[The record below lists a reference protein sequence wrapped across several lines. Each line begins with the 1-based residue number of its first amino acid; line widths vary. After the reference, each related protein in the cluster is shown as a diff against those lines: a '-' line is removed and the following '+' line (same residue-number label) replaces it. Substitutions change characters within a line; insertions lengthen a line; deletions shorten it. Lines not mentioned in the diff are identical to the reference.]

1 MTQPQ
6 QDQDRP
12 NQNVLIE
19 SAVIQERVASLANEI
34 NRDYA
39 GREIDLVCLS
49 NSATVFT
56 ADLARLIQV
65 PLRQH
70 LLAFT
75 AYPKA
80 PPSGEVRL
88 TLDVGEPLQDRH
100 VLVVEGMIISGRTPL
115 YLMNMLRLRR
125 PASLEICAIGMKP
138 KQLAVDLPVK
148 YHLFD
153 FDQEWV
159 AGYGIGHG
167 PEKASG
173 DLLDMAKN

>member
-1 MTQPQ
+1 MNETSPA
-6 QDQDRP
+6 P
-12 NQNVLIE
+12 TVLVAAAE
-19 SAVIQERVASLANEI
+19 LRERLEQLANEI

-49 NSATVFT
+49 NSAMVFT

-75 AYPKA
+75 TYPNS
-80 PPSGEVRL
+80 PQSGEVRI
-88 TLDVGEPLQDRH
+88 TLDVGEPLEDRH
-100 VLVVEGMIISGRTPL
+100 VLLVEGMIISGRTPL
-115 YLMNMLRLRR
+115 YLMNLLRLRQ

-138 KQLAVDLPVK
+138 KQLAVDLAVK

-173 DLLDMAKN
+173 GLLNLISKD

>member
-1 MTQPQ
+1 MIDPSPSTPTSLVTADELRRRNEALA
-6 QDQDRP
+6 DQ
-12 NQNVLIE
+12 
-19 SAVIQERVASLANEI
+19 I

-39 GREIDLVCLS
+39 DREIDLVCLS
-49 NSATVFT
+49 NSATVFA
-56 ADLARLIQV
+56 ADLARVIRV

-75 AYPKA
+75 AYPNA
-80 PPSGEVRL
+80 PQSGEVRL

-100 VLVVEGMIISGRTPL
+100 VLLVEGMIISGRTPL
-115 YLMNMLRLRR
+115 YLMNLLRLRC
-125 PASLEICAIGMKP
+125 PASLELCAIGMKP
-138 KQLAVDLPVK
+138 AQLAVDLRVK

-167 PEKASG
+167 PEKASSNLINLQG
-173 DLLDMAKN
+173 